1 MNLLLKI
8 ILVISAFKAVVVLFL
23 LVGAIAAWL
32 NGAGSILL
40 PGLGLIISI
49 QMIIILLLMTEI
61 FLVAI
66 IAILWRFISR
76 IRLK

>member
-76 IRLK
+76 MRLK